1 MGPGRRDDFAGRGF
15 DAHPRCGRRG
25 TTSAAGAA
33 ATVEAVAMPSCV
45 VRPEMTEGLQLWDI
59 ETGFL
64 KKPGFFH
71 KVSFASAGSRETSS
85 TKLR

>member
-1 MGPGRRDDFAGRGF
+1 
-15 DAHPRCGRRG
+15 
-25 TTSAAGAA
+25 
-33 ATVEAVAMPSCV
+33 MPSCV